1 MLDSVAIY
9 LAHPE
14 QALIQLLTGLA
25 GASSLFLVASGLSL
39 IFGVTRIV
47 NFAHGSLY
55 MLGAFIAYS
64 LTAALSRSAVGFW
77 AGIIAA
83 ALAVALIGLVI
94 ERLLLRRLY
103 ASPELFQLLA
113 TFGIVLVV
121 QDVALMLWGA
131 EELLG
136 PRAPGL
142 GGAVTIFGQRFPQY
156 ELLLIAIGPL
166 VLLALWL
173 LLHRTRWGILVRA
186 ATQDREMVAALGVDQ
201 AVLFSSVFA
210 LGSFLAGLGGALQL
224 PREAASLQMDLSII
238 TEAFVVVV
246 VGGMGSI
253 AGAYLAALLIAT
265 LHAFGI
271 VLFPKITLV
280 LMFLVMA
287 VVLVF
292 RPHGLL
298 GKPIAASRDA
308 AGTDQPLSHRAS
320 SRPALV
326 IGTILTL
333 ALLPLI
339 LGDYALTVLTELAI
353 LALFAA
359 SLHFIMGPGGMA
371 SFGHAAYFGLG
382 AYGAALLVKYAAAPM
397 AIGLLAAPLAAGL
410 VGCVFGWFC
419 VRLSGIYL
427 AMLTLAFA
435 QIVWSVAYQWSE
447 VTGGDNGLL
456 GIWPAD
462 WARGRTE
469 YYLLALA
476 LCGAAILLLRRMIFA
491 PFGLALRAGRDA
503 PLRAA
508 ATGID
513 LAALQWRAFTIAAGF
528 AGLAGGLFAYAKG
541 SVFPTY
547 ISISRSID
555 GLLMV
560 LLGGVQ
566 TVSGPIV
573 GAIAFVGLQEEIARA
588 TDLWRLFLG
597 LGLIVLVLA
606 FPQGI
611 VGFIGAR
618 RGRPRPVADTMALP

>member
-1 MLDSVAIY
+1 MA
-9 LAHPE
+9 
-14 QALIQLLTGLA
+14 
-25 GASSLFLVASGLSL
+25 
-39 IFGVTRIV
+39 
-47 NFAHGSLY
+47 
-55 MLGAFIAYS
+55 
-64 LTAALSRSAVGFW
+64 
-77 AGIIAA
+77 
-83 ALAVALIGLVI
+83 
-94 ERLLLRRLY
+94 
-103 ASPELFQLLA
+103 
-113 TFGIVLVV
+113 
-121 QDVALMLWGA
+121 WGA

-142 GGAVTIFGQRFPQY
+142 GGAVAIFGQRFPQY
-156 ELLLIAIGPL
+156 ELLLIATGPL

-210 LGSFLAGLGGALQL
+210 LGSLLAGLGGALQL
-224 PREAASLQMDLSII
+224 PREAASLHMDISVI

-246 VGGMGSI
+246 VGGMGSVG
-253 AGAYLAALLIAT
+253 GAYLAALLIAT

-271 VLFPKITLV
+271 VVFPKITLV
-280 LMFLVMA
+280 LVFLVMA

-298 GKPIAASRDA
+298 GKPLAAARDA
-308 AGTDQPLSHRAS
+308 AGVNPPQLHQAAPGGRFL
-320 SRPALV
+320 P
-326 IGTILTL
+326 IGAVLLL
-333 ALLPLI
+333 ALLPLVA
-339 LGDYALTVLTELAI
+339 GDYALTVLTELAI

-382 AYGAALLVKYAAAPM
+382 AYAAALLVKYAAAPM
-397 AIGLLAAPLAAGL
+397 AVGLLAAPLAAGL
-410 VGCVFGWFC
+410 VGCLFGWFC

-435 QIVWSVAYQWSE
+435 QIVWSVAYQWSA

-456 GIWPAD
+456 GIWPSD
-462 WARGRTE
+462 WARGKTA
-469 YYLLALA
+469 YYLLTLA
-476 LCGAAILLLRRMIFA
+476 LCGAGILLLRRMIFS

-503 PLRAA
+503 PLRAE
-508 ATGID
+508 ATGLN
-513 LAALQWRAFTIAAGF
+513 LAALQWWAFTIAAGF
-528 AGLAGGLFAYAKG
+528 AGLAGGLFAYSKG

-566 TVSGPIV
+566 TVSGPVV
-573 GAIAFVGLQEEIARA
+573 GALAFVGLQEEIARA

-597 LGLIVLVLA
+597 VLIIALVLV

-611 VGFIGAR
+611 AGFLAVR
-618 RGRPRPVADTMALP
+618 FGRPQRHPGIDAVP